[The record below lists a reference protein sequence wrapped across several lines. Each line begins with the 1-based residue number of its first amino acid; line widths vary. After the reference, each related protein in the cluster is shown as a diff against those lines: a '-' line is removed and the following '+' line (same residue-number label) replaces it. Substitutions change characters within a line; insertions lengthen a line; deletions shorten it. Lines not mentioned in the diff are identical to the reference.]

1 MPLINTL
8 TPASVRR
15 HRLPFTATKNAG
27 IAGLDLETSDPTT
40 RQLDVS
46 FNAKLGNRRTT
57 YTGRRSSQPQPGL

>member
-8 TPASVRR
+8 TPASVSR